1 MGLKRMIEDKG
12 FKQKEFA
19 EMVGASPATV
29 CMWVNGKAYPRPDK
43 LLKME
48 ELLGVSA
55 GDIIRA
61 INER

>member
-29 CMWVNGKAYPRPDK
+29 CMWVN
-43 LLKME
+43 L
-48 ELLGVSA
+48 
-55 GDIIRA
+55 
-61 INER
+61 